1 MKKDYFPELISELCH
16 ENGIRLNTLQ
26 DGRIRILSLNGEE
39 RIIWSKKFE
48 INSVISARIA
58 DNKSSTYE
66 VLKQNNIPCVSHK
79 RYMCRYENSSC
90 YLDKDSLQNIY
101 SDLEKYHEVVLKPEN
116 GYEGTDVYRCSCV
129 EDISQIFKKFQKPY
143 SYICLSPYY
152 SVKAEY
158 RTVCLN
164 GKALLSYQK
173 TLPFVTGNG
182 KDTVQ
187 QLAKQ
192 KYNNIDK
199 FSLFNNKDDQI
210 PPCGEKVIIGWK
222 FNLSQG
228 AKSNQIVSP
237 TVLETVQELSIKA
250 ACAIHINFSSVDIIE
265 TFSGEFLVME
275 INSGVVLNQFIED
288 NPKNYAIAKNI
299 YRKAVLSMFGKT
311 TDNLILFVVI
321 QNT

>member
-16 ENGIRLNTLQ
+16 EYGIGLNTLH

-39 RIIWSKKFE
+39 RIIWNKKFE

-79 RYMCRYENSSC
+79 RYICRYENNSC
-90 YLDKDSLQNIY
+90 YLDKASLQNIY
-101 SDLEKYHEVVLKPEN
+101 RDLAKYREVVLKPEN

-129 EDISQIFKKFQKPY
+129 EEISQIFKRFQKPY
-143 SYICLSPYY
+143 SYICSSPYY

-158 RTVCLN
+158 RTICLN

-173 TLPFVTGNG
+173 VLPFVTGNG
-182 KDTVQ
+182 KDTVR
-187 QLAKQ
+187 QLVRQ
-192 KYNNIDK
+192 KYDNTDN
-199 FSLFNNKDDQI
+199 FSLINGKDDQI
-210 PPCGEKVIIGWK
+210 PPCGENIIIGWK

-228 AKSNQIVSP
+228 AKSNQIVNP
-237 TVLETVQELSIKA
+237 TVLETVQTLSLKA
-250 ACAIHINFSSVDIIE
+250 ARAIHINFSSVDIIE

-275 INSGVVLNQFIED
+275 INSGVVLNQFIVD
-288 NPKNYAIAKNI
+288 NPKNYDIAKKI
-299 YRKAVLSMFGKT
+299 YRQAVLSMFNKP
-311 TDNLILFVVI
+311 TDNS
-321 QNT
+321 

>member
-16 ENGIRLNTLQ
+16 EYGIGLNILH

-79 RYMCRYENSSC
+79 RYICHYENSSC

-101 SDLEKYHEVVLKPEN
+101 YDLEKYHEVVLKPEN
-116 GYEGTDVYRCSCV
+116 GYEGTDVYRCSCI
-129 EDISQIFKKFQKPY
+129 EDISLIFKKFQKPY
-143 SYICLSPYY
+143 SYICSSPYY

-158 RTVCLN
+158 RTICLN

-173 TLPFVTGNG
+173 SLPFVTGNG
-182 KDTVQ
+182 KDTIQ

-192 KYNNIDK
+192 KYGDN
-199 FSLFNNKDDQI
+199 FSLFNSEDTQI
-210 PPCGEKVIIGWK
+210 PTCGKNVIIGWK

-228 AKSNQIVSP
+228 AKSNPINNP
-237 TVLETVQELSIKA
+237 TVLETVQELSLKA

-275 INSGVVLNQFIED
+275 INSGVVLNQFIDD
-288 NPKNYAIAKNI
+288 NPKNYDITKNI
-299 YRKAVLSMFGKT
+299 YRKAVLSMFAKT
-311 TDNLILFVVI
+311 TDNFILS
-321 QNT
+321 

>member
-1 MKKDYFPELISELCH
+1 MYNIKERCRCHMKKDYFPKLISELCY
-16 ENGIRLNTLQ
+16 ENGIELNTLPN
-26 DGRIRILSLNGEE
+26 GRIRILSLNGEE

-48 INSVISARIA
+48 INSVISTRIA

-79 RYMCRYENSSC
+79 RYTCHYENSSC
-90 YLDKDSLQNIY
+90 YLDKDTIQNIY
-101 SDLEKYHEVVLKPEN
+101 SDLKKYHEVVLKPEN
-116 GYEGTDVYRCSCV
+116 GYEGTDVYRCSSV
-129 EDISQIFKKFQKPY
+129 EDISQTFKKFQKPY
-143 SYICLSPYY
+143 NYICLSPYY

-158 RTVCLN
+158 RTICLN

-192 KYNNIDK
+192 KYNNIDR
-199 FSLFNNKDDQI
+199 FSLFNNKDQI
-210 PPCGEKVIIGWK
+210 PLCGEKIIIGWK

-228 AKSNQIVSP
+228 AKSIEIVNP
-237 TVLETVQELSIKA
+237 IVLKTVRELSLKA

-265 TFSGEFLVME
+265 TFSGEFLVIE

-288 NPKNYAIAKNI
+288 NPKNYTIAKNI
-299 YRKAVLSMFGKT
+299 YRKAILSMFEKSNG
-311 TDNLILFVVI
+311 
-321 QNT
+321 

>member
-16 ENGIRLNTLQ
+16 EYGIGLNILH
-26 DGRIRILSLNGEE
+26 DGRTRILSLNGKE

-79 RYMCRYENSSC
+79 RYICHYENSSC
-90 YLDKDSLQNIY
+90 YLGKDSLQNIY
-101 SDLEKYHEVVLKPEN
+101 YDLDKYHELVLKPEN
-116 GYEGTDVYRCSCV
+116 GYEGTDVYRCSCI
-129 EDISQIFKKFQKPY
+129 EDISLIFKKFQKPY
-143 SYICLSPYY
+143 SYICSSPYY

-158 RTVCLN
+158 RTICLN

-173 TLPFVTGNG
+173 SLPFVTGNG
-182 KDTVQ
+182 KDTIQ

-192 KYNNIDK
+192 KYGNN
-199 FSLFNNKDDQI
+199 FSLFNSKNTQI
-210 PPCGEKVIIGWK
+210 PACGKNVIIGWK

-228 AKSNQIVSP
+228 AKSNPINNP
-237 TVLETVQELSIKA
+237 TVLKTVQELSLKA
-250 ACAIHINFSSVDIIE
+250 ACAVHINFSSVDIIE

-275 INSGVVLNQFIED
+275 INSGVVLNQFIDD
-288 NPKNYAIAKNI
+288 NPKNYDIAKNI
-299 YRKAVLSMFGKT
+299 YKKAVLSMFDNTT
-311 TDNLILFVVI
+311 TDNFIPS
-321 QNT
+321 